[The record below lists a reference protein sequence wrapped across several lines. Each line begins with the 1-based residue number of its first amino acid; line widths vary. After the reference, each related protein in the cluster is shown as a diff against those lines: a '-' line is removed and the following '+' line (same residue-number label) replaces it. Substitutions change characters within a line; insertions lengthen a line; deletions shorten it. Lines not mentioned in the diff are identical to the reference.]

1 MPESGALRRAF
12 LHYAAS
18 PSAHPV
24 TNLGKSRKACQRS
37 SPQHGARRRSLTQEA
52 AVEHGADYLIDVAV
66 AAVAQGDGKL
76 GRAARAAHVREVM
89 RANGATGRRGRPMKG
104 DTPRDARLVC
114 YVERRVRDL
123 IAEARGQGESYAD
136 VITRWAEQ
144 HGGPA

>member
-1 MPESGALRRAF
+1 MRSVIDLDLGTLPRDERGHVTWAAL
-12 LHYAAS
+12 
-18 PSAHPV
+18 
-24 TNLGKSRKACQRS
+24 
-37 SPQHGARRRSLTQEA
+37 